1 MSKSP
6 MHEVEGEEQVKVEQ
20 FQAWSEG
27 TVTNWI
33 IHLLKIPRNT
43 KHLWAGEQKT
53 VTAYRGIAANGKAY
67 SNHINNWKVKG
78 TCNQTFT

>member
-1 MSKSP
+1 MIPNKIHSGLLENVKGLDKIRTQIWGATTSKSP
-6 MHEVEGEEQVKVEQ
+6 MHEVEGEEQAKLEQ

-53 VTAYRGIAANGKAY
+53 VTA
-67 SNHINNWKVKG
+67 
-78 TCNQTFT
+78 